1 MAPPAGTG
9 TSAVRCPVSVAK
21 RRFLP
26 VRYPKGVWIDRVY
39 RQRMSRR
46 RGRASELHAL
56 EAQAKERLLVNLEA
70 KAVAAKAVATVA
82 AKPSSS
88 KAAAAKPVS
97 VWAGGDGERSSL
109 WDGAAPLG
117 SGRSERGDAFLTVY
131 RPNGTTHSN
140 RTAVI
145 ICPGGSFR
153 TMSFGWAVGAEG
165 AAIARWFASV
175 GIVGILLTYR
185 LPHGRPALP
194 LLDALQAVTTVRRN
208 ARRGLWPDVHPRR
221 IGIMGFSAG
230 GNVAALAATRFT
242 SGADRADFGMLIY
255 PVVSMRVP
263 YTHLLSRRELMGS
276 HPSDETIELY
286 SAERHVSHR
295 TPPTFL
301 SHALDDPLVDPANSL
316 LYYNACQAHRVR
328 CDLFPLA
335 TGGHPFVVKPQA
347 WEPCRSAALAWL
359 RALVLPHAETNAV

>member
-1 MAPPAGTG
+1 
-9 TSAVRCPVSVAK
+9 
-21 RRFLP
+21 
-26 VRYPKGVWIDRVY
+26 
-39 RQRMSRR
+39 MSRR
-46 RGRASELHAL
+46 RARPGDLHDLTQEQQRTDQETKAAL
-56 EAQAKERLLVNLEA
+56 LLLRSDQAALAAKLA
-70 KAVAAKAVATVA
+70 KATKQPSSAKATKLASSA
-82 AKPSSS
+82 KAPAKPDSS
-88 KAAAAKPVS
+88 KAALKPVS
-97 VWAGGDGERSSL
+97 LWAGGDGERISL
-109 WDGAAPLG
+109 WDGAAPVG
-117 SGRSERGDAFLTVY
+117 SGRTERNDAFLTVY
-131 RPNGTTHSN
+131 RPNGTAHNN

-208 ARRGLWPDVHPRR
+208 ARRGLWSDVHPRR

-242 SGADRADFGMLIY
+242 SGADRADFGLLIY
-255 PVVSMRVP
+255 PVVSMRAP
-263 YTHLLSRRELMGS
+263 YTHTLSRRELMGS

-316 LYYNACQAHRVR
+316 LYYNACQVHRVR
-328 CDLFPLA
+328 CDWLPLA

-347 WEPCRSAALAWL
+347 WEPCRTAALSWL
-359 RALVLPHAETNAV
+359 QALVLPHAETNAFR